1 MLNLTEEI
9 IVKIVLG
16 QYASLKPELTCKP
29 LFRTDTQGTVVFDS
43 ASLKTIMV
51 DKNAAETLKVVD
63 GTDISTIAYK
73 LAMISGMPWI
83 MASYMALRYLSDFQR
98 QGFIS
103 LPVEIKSPRTPRP
116 SKRVVFSYP
125 VIVSWEIT
133 KACNLKCSHC
143 ASMVSEG
150 RELDTDEALALI
162 NTMHKQGVF
171 ILSFSGGEPFLRH
184 DFFTLLERAREKG
197 IEIGVTTNGTLLDE
211 NTIRRLSSLLPFNVH
226 ISIDGIG
233 EVHDSF
239 RNRQGVF
246 ESSVRSLKLLQKYKV
261 PCGITTSMTKRNF
274 HDLENIKEFVRQ
286 NNIRSWEIFF
296 AIPVGNLDKGE
307 ALDESEFM
315 ELAQKVERIRKELMG
330 TKVFVGDSLGYFGKA
345 CIRDEEWRGCTAG
358 ITHCAIDAYG
368 NVKGCPIQPQE
379 LIEGNI
385 RNKSL
390 DEIWLSE
397 NAFQYNRGNVEL
409 EGYCS
414 KCRHKRSCR
423 AGCRTSAYHITGN
436 MRENRMCLHYLEN
449 ISRKVHPV
457 R

>member
-1 MLNLTEEI
+1 MPLNLTDG
-9 IVKIVLG
+9 IVRVVLG
-16 QYASLKPELTCKP
+16 QYASLKPEMTCKP

-43 ASLKTIMV
+43 ASLKTVMV

-63 GTDISTIAYK
+63 GSDISTIAHR
-73 LAMISGMPWI
+73 LAMISGLPRI
-83 MASYMALRYLSDFQR
+83 MASYMTLRYLSNFQR

-103 LPVEIKSPRTPRP
+103 LPVEIKAPKPPR
-116 SKRVVFSYP
+116 SEKKVVFSSP

-162 NTMHKQGVF
+162 DHMHKQGVF
-171 ILSFSGGEPFLRH
+171 ILSFSGGEPFIRP

-211 NTIRRLSSLLPFNVH
+211 NIVKRLSSFAPFNVH

-233 EVHDSF
+233 EVHDYF
-239 RNRQGVF
+239 RNRAGVF
-246 ESSVRSLKLLQKYKV
+246 ESSIRSLKLLQKHKV

-274 HDLENIKEFVRQ
+274 HDLDNIKEFVKQ

-296 AIPVGNLDKGE
+296 AIPVGNLDKSE

-315 ELAQKVERIRKELMG
+315 ELARKVGGIRKELTG
-330 TKVFVGDSLGYFGKA
+330 TRVFVGDSLGYFGKA
-345 CIRDEEWRGCTAG
+345 CIRDEDWGGCTAG

-379 LIEGNI
+379 LVEGNI
-385 RNKSL
+385 RDNSL
-390 DEIWLSE
+390 DKIWLSDS
-397 NAFQYNRGNVEL
+397 AFRYNRGDIEL

-414 KCRHKRSCR
+414 KCQHKRSCR

-436 MRENRMCLHYLEN
+436 IRENRMCLHYMEMQ
-449 ISRKVHPV
+449 RE
-457 R
+457 